1 LRVCYTGEPMRPLT
15 DEVEALVARVGI
27 HPVWGYAHCRRVH
40 ALAEELAR
48 SERIPHDAEILRI
61 AALLH
66 DVGLYKAY
74 AFREAPDHARRSAE
88 VAERVLKDEDFP
100 PQATRAVVE
109 AILSHPPGA
118 PSGSSA
124 ESALLKDAVAL
135 DYLGA
140 IGLSRVL
147 AMVGTEH
154 DVPDIPAALWQAESL
169 RRQVPG
175 LLIFEAS
182 RGVARERIV
191 EMDVFLQYLRNATNN
206 LRLL

>member
-124 ESALLKDAVAL
+124 ESALLNDAVAL

-140 IGLSRVL
+140 IGLSRIL

-175 LLIFEAS
+175 LLVFEAS
-182 RGVARERIV
+182 RGVARERII

>member
-1 LRVCYTGEPMRPLT
+1 MRPLT

>member
-154 DVPDIPAALWQAESL
+154 DVPDIPSALWQAESL

-182 RGVARERIV
+182 RGVARERII

>member
-140 IGLSRVL
+140 IGLSRIL

-182 RGVARERIV
+182 RGVARERII

>member
-1 LRVCYTGEPMRPLT
+1 MRPLT

-140 IGLSRVL
+140 IGLSRIL

-175 LLIFEAS
+175 LLVFEAS